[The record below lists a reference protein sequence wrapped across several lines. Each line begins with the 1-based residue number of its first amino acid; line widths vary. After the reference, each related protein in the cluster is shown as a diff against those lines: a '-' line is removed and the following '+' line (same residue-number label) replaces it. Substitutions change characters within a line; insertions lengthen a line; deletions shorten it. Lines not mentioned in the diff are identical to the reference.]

1 MRRERKIEQRAE
13 RYLARQDRLRERR
26 LRKKS
31 SSLPGV
37 LQPCHSLG
45 ADAAAVGNTEGMKS
59 AMAAAVEH
67 EIAPRLERRREA
79 VRKHSNAGPPGAA
92 PQGPCDCGS
101 LVHAALGNN
110 SGGCHGG

>member
-31 SSLPGV
+31 NSQPEV
-37 LQPCHSLG
+37 LQLCHPG

-59 AMAAAVEH
+59 AMAAAVESQDSSH
-67 EIAPRLERRREA
+67 
-79 VRKHSNAGPPGAA
+79 V
-92 PQGPCDCGS
+92 
-101 LVHAALGNN
+101 
-110 SGGCHGG
+110 